1 MNPNLFFNY
10 LYKKA
15 GFWSLGFRNYVIGN
29 RFSNYFNGLLFS
41 DEFST
46 GRQLL
51 NGLMCGNRQR
61 FGRIEGNT
69 LHQCGRFG
77 TYVVVNIYP
86 ENVQVSIESDGIP
99 INKKTD
105 CRSWLPGKLKHFLRY
120 FKVNLGKYR
129 FLIGFLF
136 NRRIKLK

>member
-1 MNPNLFFNY
+1 MNFNLYFNY
-10 LYKKA
+10 IYNKA

-41 DEFST
+41 DEFSN

-77 TYVVVNIYP
+77 TYIVVNIYP
-86 ENVQVSIESDGIP
+86 ENVRVSIESDGIP
-99 INKKTD
+99 INKITD
-105 CRSWLPGKLKHFLRY
+105 CRSWLPGKLKHFLQY
-120 FKVNLGKYR
+120 IDF
-129 FLIGFLF
+129 
-136 NRRIKLK
+136 